1 MGVPVNPSRV
11 GIGGSIAR
19 AQIASGSIV
28 VTVMAVAAIV
38 SGALV
43 AGYRVAVLIAIV
55 AFVLLLGSLTRI
67 VAAMVLLAPNLA
79 LLRRVLSGDS
89 GRIDSDPIVLFPAIV
104 ALILIAFYARSSSE
118 RSSRFVPTILGAL
131 IFLIVVSVMFALPL
145 DTDAIYEVLMFLL
158 AILLIVLASSGR
170 LRIDWRS
177 IEPIFVLSAIIA
189 ATYGIV
195 QFFVLPDWDL
205 AWMNAS
211 DMRSLGAAA
220 PMELRVF
227 GGAESPGV
235 YALFLGSAFTLA
247 LVRLSS
253 RSTVVVA
260 SGWVLF
266 AGLVGVSLALTAVR
280 ATLVAVALVAVV
292 LVLFRARGF
301 ARILLLGMAAATSAV
316 VIWAID
322 TFGATS
328 QVLSAERYSDLSDDR
343 SVSERLEFY
352 SVLVHPIDYLVGDP
366 AQAPGDGMIPDL
378 VVRHGY
384 LAGVLF
390 AIFVVY
396 AIVISLRR
404 VALGPGDVLGAISA
418 FALVHS
424 FAGDVFGSTTGLL
437 LALVVGSALVP
448 LRRQGGYTAPRR
460 PAVVAHSGRC
470 S

>member
-1 MGVPVNPSRV
+1 MGVPVNASRV
-11 GIGGSIAR
+11 GIGGPI
-19 AQIASGSIV
+19 SGTRFALGLIV
-28 VTVMAVAAIV
+28 LTVLTAAIV
-38 SGALV
+38 AGALV
-43 AGYRVAVLIAIV
+43 AGYRVAVLVAIV
-55 AFVLLLGSLTRI
+55 AFVSMLGTPTRV

-89 GRIDSDPIVLFPAIV
+89 GRIDFDPIGLFPAIV
-104 ALILIAFYARSSSE
+104 ALILIVFYARSSSQ
-118 RSSRFVPTILGAL
+118 RSSRFIPAILSVL
-131 IFLIVVSVMFALPL
+131 IFLIFVSVAFALPL
-145 DTDAIYEVLMFLL
+145 DTDAIYDAFVFLL
-158 AILLIVLASSGR
+158 AILLIILTSSGR
-170 LRIDWRS
+170 LRVDWRS
-177 IEPIFVLSAIIA
+177 IEPIFVFSAVIA

-205 AWMNAS
+205 AWMNAVE
-211 DMRSLGAAA
+211 MQSLGAAA

-235 YALFLGSAFTLA
+235 YALFLGSAVTLA

-253 RSTVVVA
+253 RSTVSVA

-292 LVLFRARGF
+292 LILFRARGF
-301 ARILLLGMAAATSAV
+301 ARIVLLAIVVAASAV
-316 VIWAID
+316 VIWATD

-328 QVLSAERYSDLSDDR
+328 QVLSVERYSDLSDDR
-343 SVSERLEFY
+343 SVGARIEFY
-352 SVLVHPIDYLVGDP
+352 SVLVRPMDYLVGNP
-366 AQAPGDGMIPDL
+366 AQAPGDGMIPDV
-378 VVRHGY
+378 VVRYGY

-390 AIFVVY
+390 AMFVVY
-396 AIVISLRR
+396 AIVMSFRR

-437 LALVVGSALVP
+437 LAMVVGSALAS
-448 LRRQGGYTAPRR
+448 LRRQGDGAAPGR
-460 PAVVAHSGRC
+460 PVEAALSGGSR
-470 S
+470 